1 METYLRGAQ
10 GEFTLR
16 RLPLRVNDALRAWDA
31 ADEYL
36 LEDIAV
42 RQLPETARLAI
53 LNDSF
58 GALAVALNRFYPVA
72 ISDSWLSQQAT
83 RMNLTDNGIDRSCV
97 TLLNSLQSPREEID
111 YLLIKVP
118 KTMALLEYQLIAL
131 LPWLT
136 EQTQVIVAGMIK
148 NLPPTA
154 WKLMEELLGPVTTSL
169 AKKKARLLYAKPA
182 KIGVVPANP
191 YPKRYRLENSEFVIA
206 NHANVFS
213 RDSLDI
219 GTRFLLQH
227 LPDNPAYRDYIDLGC
242 GNGVVGLMLANRYPE
257 ARLRFIDESF
267 MAVASAQENFNR
279 AFECQRQA
287 EFIAN
292 DCLENVEK
300 DSADCIVCNPPF
312 HQQHAVG
319 DHIARRMFLQSRQ
332 VLRQGGELRI
342 IGNRHLNYHI
352 SLKKLFGRYQL
363 VASNKK
369 FVIFSALKN

>member
-36 LEDIAV
+36 LEDIAA

-58 GALAVALNRFYPVA
+58 GALAVALNRFHPVA

-148 NLPPTA
+148 NLPPTV

-191 YPKRYRLENSEFVIA
+191 YPKRYHLENSDFIIA

-242 GNGVVGLMLANRYPE
+242 GNGVVGMMLANRYPE

-300 DSADCIVCNPPF
+300 ESADCIVCNPPF